1 MCPCSTRSLTCSPNK
16 ARRHRRSVVVFR
28 LHHAPQNL
36 HRSWKPRPRME
47 SALLLQMLP
56 LDLARL
62 RHIPQRIRGGVVV
75 CDPWSGVGRGG
86 CGRVAAAA
94 PLEGVRKGDQRVIF
108 ASQGVLQAGAKAPSA
123 GSCAEARAA
132 RVGGTHPPARAANR
146 ADRRCRLRLELHKRL
161 AVPATDGQLRRR
173 LLQPRQR
180 SARRPRLHLRLPF
193 LVRQR
198 SERQHLLVPH
208 RPRLSATVFAEPLGR
223 RQARCQQHRGSVR
236 TAAANG
242 SAAAVPRATG
252 LLGPGSAGSSPSPA
266 SALRRLACR
275 SAKTLR
281 LDSHSAAPLT

>member
-75 CDPWSGVGRGG
+75 CDPWGGVGRGG

-123 GSCAEARAA
+123 RAQARQSGKGRRYSPAGSGCQPRRPPLSAPSRAEQASGRASHGRSA
-132 RVGGTHPPARAANR
+132 ASTAAPAPPA
-146 ADRRCRLRLELHKRL
+146 
-161 AVPATDGQLRRR
+161 
-173 LLQPRQR
+173 QR
-180 SARRPRLHLRLPF
+180 SPPAPSSPP
-193 LVRQR
+193 
-198 SERQHLLVPH
+198 SMP
-208 RPRLSATVFAEPLGR
+208 
-223 RQARCQQHRGSVR
+223 R
-236 TAAANG
+236 TAAQRAPAPPRPAPPPPVRNG
-242 SAAAVPRATG
+242 I
-252 LLGPGSAGSSPSPA
+252 
-266 SALRRLACR
+266 C
-275 SAKTLR
+275 
-281 LDSHSAAPLT
+281 